1 MIRSLLTL
9 VLLAGLAAFG
19 YFYFSGGS
27 GGSQSDRLADAA
39 RQTGDAAMD
48 QGLSMLVKT
57 RLTTAVGFSLARFL
71 HVWSDNGKVL
81 VYGLLPEGVSPEL
94 VRSAVRG
101 LPGVTEV
108 DVRIATRPTYLDGPS
123 AAPAAAA
130 PAPQPGPR

>member
-57 RLTTAVGFSLARFL
+57 RLATAVGLSLSRFL

-94 VRSAVRG
+94 IRSAVRG

-108 DVRIATRPTYLDGPS
+108 DVRVAARPAYVDGSTP
-123 AAPAAAA
+123 P
-130 PAPQPGPR
+130 PPR